1 MEDKQHS
8 EENAAREQEERTVV
22 VEENI
27 EDLPARRRK
36 KTVYKGMWGTLE
48 MAAVGISLLFL
59 LAVIAGYLLFV
70 LPESR
75 ELEANRARR
84 DQLDTELAAAN
95 KKFGDMTTTEGQV
108 AKLVASAEDFEVR
121 FLQEES
127 IGRTAIYQRLNGL
140 INAFG
145 LVNSTGPDYTPIEMS
160 EGEQRGAGG
169 NERAQSGRAKY
180 QSLFPGIYV
189 TMTVEGS
196 YVNLRRFLSEIE
208 NSNEYIVISSI
219 ELEPSETEESTTTG
233 DAQATTA
240 SANPAA
246 QASGSDTLGRTR
258 GKVVSLRL
266 ELAAYFQRE
275 NEKKVLT
282 ALTVAESAAAN

>member
-1 MEDKQHS
+1 MEDKRPF
-8 EENAAREQEERTVV
+8 EENASQDTEERTIV
-22 VEENI
+22 VEETI
-27 EDLPARRRK
+27 EELPARRRK

-48 MAAVGISLLFL
+48 MAAVGISLLL
-59 LAVIAGYLLFV
+59 LLSVIASYLLFV

-95 KKFGDMTTTEGQV
+95 RKFGDLTTTEDRV
-108 AKLVASAEDFEVR
+108 AMLVTSAEDFEVR
-121 FLQEES
+121 FLQEEA
-127 IGRTAIYQRLNGL
+127 IGKTAVYQRLNGL

-145 LVNSTGPDYTPIEMS
+145 LVNSTGPDYTPIELS
-160 EGEQRGAGG
+160 EEERRAGN

-219 ELEPSETEESTTTG
+219 ELEPSETEESTTTEG
-233 DAQATTA
+233 AQVTTA
-240 SANPAA
+240 SANAA
-246 QASGSDTLGRTR
+246 SQGARDDTRGRTR

-266 ELAAYFQRE
+266 ELATYFQRE
-275 NEKKVLT
+275 NEKRILT
-282 ALTVAESAAAN
+282 AVPIADSAAAGN

>member
-1 MEDKQHS
+1 MEDKQPF
-8 EENAAREQEERTVV
+8 EENSANEPEETAVV
-22 VEENI
+22 VEETV
-27 EDLPARRRK
+27 EELPARRRK
-36 KTVYKGMWGTLE
+36 KTVYKGMWGPLE
-48 MAAVGISLLFL
+48 MAAVGVSLVFL
-59 LAVIAGYLLFV
+59 LLVAGGYLLFV

-95 KKFGDMTTTEGQV
+95 KKFGNMTDTEGQV
-108 AKLVASAEDFEVR
+108 ARLVASAEDFEVR

-127 IGRTAIYQRLNGL
+127 IGRTAIYHRLNGL

-145 LVNSTGPDYTPIEMS
+145 LVNSTGPDYTPIEIS
-160 EGEQRGAGG
+160 DEERRAGA
-169 NERAQSGRAKY
+169 NERAQSGRARY

-196 YVNLRRFLSEIE
+196 YINLRRFLNEIE

-219 ELEPSETEESTTTG
+219 ELEPSETEESTTPEGT
-233 DAQATTA
+233 QATTA
-240 SANPAA
+240 SANPSAPA
-246 QASGSDTLGRTR
+246 GRDDTQGRTR

-275 NEKKVLT
+275 NEKRLLT
-282 ALTVAESAAAN
+282 AIPGTRSEPAEN

>member
-1 MEDKQHS
+1 MEDKQPI
-8 EENAAREQEERTVV
+8 EESAPLEQEERTVV
-22 VEENI
+22 VEETV
-27 EDLPARRRK
+27 EELPARRRK
-36 KTVYKGMWGTLE
+36 QTVYKGMWGSLE

-59 LAVIAGYLLFV
+59 LSVIAGYLLFV

-84 DQLDTELAAAN
+84 DQLVTELAAAN
-95 KKFGDMTTTEGQV
+95 RKFGNMTTTEGQV

-121 FLQEES
+121 FLQEET
-127 IGRTAIYQRLNGL
+127 IGKTAIYQRLNGL

-145 LVNSTGPDYTPIEMS
+145 LVNSTGPDYTQIEIS
-160 EGEQRGAGG
+160 DEERRAGA

-196 YVNLRRFLSEIE
+196 YMNLRRFLNEIE

-219 ELEPSETEESTTTG
+219 ELEPSETEESTTTEET
-233 DAQATTA
+233 QATTA
-240 SANPAA
+240 STNSAA
-246 QASGSDTLGRTR
+246 QGARDDTRGRTR

-266 ELAAYFQRE
+266 ELAAYFQRV
-275 NEKKVLT
+275 NEMKILT
-282 ALTVAESAAAN
+282 AAPVAESAAAAN